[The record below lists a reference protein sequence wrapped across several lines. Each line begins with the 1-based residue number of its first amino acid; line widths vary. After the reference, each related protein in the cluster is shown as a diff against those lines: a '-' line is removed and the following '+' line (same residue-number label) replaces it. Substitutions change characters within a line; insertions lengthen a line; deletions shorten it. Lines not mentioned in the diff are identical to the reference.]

1 MNLLGVVLPVSDGGR
16 SASDGEET
24 PTPEGGR
31 EDLKETTRVML
42 YDMLNTQV
50 PIIHLLFVLDI
61 SPRLGTE

>member
-31 EDLKETTRVML
+31 EDLKETTRAML

-50 PIIHLLFVLDI
+50 PIIHFPFVLAI